1 MCIQVPSVLV
11 EPSTLKSDFSVV
23 FLMTVKNNAAIA
35 LVLVLVGFLIDS
47 KKFEE
52 LLFCELGTSKVLVLG

>member
-23 FLMTVKNNAAIA
+23 FLMTVKKNPAIA

-47 KKFEE
+47 KNFEE
-52 LLFCELGTSKVLVLG
+52 LLSCELGTSKVLVLG

>member
-1 MCIQVPSVLV
+1 
-11 EPSTLKSDFSVV
+11 
-23 FLMTVKNNAAIA
+23 MTVKSNPAIA

-47 KKFEE
+47 KNFEE